1 MSKSIVVKRYKNDKE
16 YERDAGRMNKRGY
29 KVVTVTSERPRRSY
43 VTVILTGFIVL
54 LFPRKAQY
62 VVTYSLT

>member
-1 MSKSIVVKRYKNDKE
+1 MPQSIVVKRYKNDKE

-29 KVVTVTSERPRRSY
+29 KVVTVTSERPRRSLF
-43 VTVILTGFIVL
+43 TIIMTGFLVL

-62 VVTYSLT
+62 VVTYSMI